1 MPSPYPIIQTREEL
15 TAALE
20 ASDWVITRAAA
31 VLRVDRRTLYRAIER
46 LGLKRKRPSPEFFQ
60 ERARRAGSAPRR
72 SVA

>member
-1 MPSPYPIIQTREEL
+1 MPSPHPIIQHRLLLIE
-15 TAALE
+15 ALE
-20 ASDWVITRAAA
+20 DSDWVITRAAA
-31 VLRVDRRTLYRAIER
+31 RLGVDRRTVYRSIER